1 VSRARAGA
9 DDDARASGQG
19 GARGA
24 QAIIG
29 SAGRLPGVGR
39 ERARHDGYGE
49 QLASHQGGGAFEG
62 LQQGAA
68 RLPQRRA
75 PDAGRHRRAAATG
88 GGAPACLELER
99 IEEAISASEP
109 LPQQSRPTGSIKP
122 TWAVALAWD
131 LATKW
136 GRNVTLTVGGDWWRL
151 AAILYGRLPLIDL
164 YRHMLAFEPE
174 LSPFR
179 GWF

>member
-1 VSRARAGA
+1 MRGPDRRTMTPEEQVRAAFKVLKPPSDRRAIC
-9 DDDARASGQG
+9 RASIENALGMMAMASSSHRVREAERSKAYSK
-19 GARGA
+19 AR
-24 QAIIG
+24 
-29 SAGRLPGVGR
+29 
-39 ERARHDGYGE
+39 RAYH
-49 QLASHQGGGAFEG
+49 S
-62 LQQGAA
+62 AA
-68 RLPQRRA
+68 RRMRA
-75 PDAGRHRRAAATG
+75 TIVALLATG

-99 IEEAISASEP
+99 MEEAISASEP
-109 LPQQSRPTGSIKP
+109 LPQQYRARASIKP

-136 GRNVTLTVGGDWWRL
+136 GRSVTLTVGGDWWRL
-151 AAILYGRLPLIDL
+151 AAILYGRVPLIDL

>member
-1 VSRARAGA
+1 V
-9 DDDARASGQG
+9 
-19 GARGA
+19 RGR
-24 QAIIG
+24 
-29 SAGRLPGVGR
+29 GRMMTR
-39 ERARHDGYGE
+39 ERQVKAALEVLKPSSDRRAVCRESVENALGMMAMASSSHRIREAERSKAYSKARRAYH
-49 QLASHQGGGAFEG
+49 S
-62 LQQGAA
+62 AA
-68 RLPQRRA
+68 RRM
-75 PDAGRHRRAAATG
+75 RAAIVALLATG

-109 LPQQSRPTGSIKP
+109 LPQQYRPTGSIKP